1 MRLGT
6 RIQLYITVM
15 TVILIICV
23 NIFVYVIFKHFSIA
37 SELNQL
43 EARSINIIEE
53 IKKSDN
59 RTNQEI
65 MNNSY
70 ILSDGYISVI
80 DKNDKAKVEK

>member
-43 EARSINIIEE
+43 EARSINIIE
-53 IKKSDN
+53 
-59 RTNQEI
+59 
-65 MNNSY
+65 
-70 ILSDGYISVI
+70 
-80 DKNDKAKVEK
+80 

>member
-53 IKKSDN
+53 IIKSDN

-80 DKNDKAKVEK
+80 DKNDKA